1 LQKEAFDNLVASS
14 VVGNRNRVV
23 AGSQVVASGNLAA
36 VSKQVV
42 VDHSQVVAFNSL
54 VELAAA
60 NRLVAESNPFLCI
73 FKLNYY

>member
-1 LQKEAFDNLVASS
+1 MQKEAFDNLVASS
-14 VVGNRNRVV
+14 VVGHRNRVV

-36 VSKQVV
+36 VSKFVV

-60 NRLVAESNPFLCI
+60 NRLVAESNPYMCI
-73 FKLNYY
+73 LN